1 MIGDTNMFVN
11 NTVSEVDY
19 FADINLK
26 ELLEYFDDE
35 LDDAGVTIG
44 EVVDDTLTLI
54 RFDDIQNITQFVL
67 DISKD
72 FMENEKNEAINL
84 LSNLGNDTSKLI
96 DELTDIQRGLAGI
109 KNDDN
114 CDNTCKTA
122 MDVVGPITSSILD
135 DLKGYTI
142 IEDAKSSIEGINI
155 DVEDIETLVNLIN
168 TADEALRNFSVAFV
182 NDYTKIISDNVHNIT
197 DDIKNQVDSLTSE
210 LRNIDLNNTKPI
222 QDIEARL
229 DQLSEY
235 TDVVLYV
242 TLVPAIV
249 LGIALLLSCFGLIIG
264 KKIVINWQGANLV
277 LIFNICIILIP
288 I

>member
-1 MIGDTNMFVN
+1 MIGDTNLFVN

-26 ELLEYFDDE
+26 ELLGYFDDE

-54 RFDDIQNITQFVL
+54 RFADIQNITQFVL

-84 LSNLGNDTSKLI
+84 LSNLGNVTSKLK
-96 DELTDIQRGLAGI
+96 DKLTDIQIVLGRI

-114 CDNTCKTA
+114 CDGNCKAA
-122 MDVVGPITSSILD
+122 MDAVGDITTSIVD
-135 DLKGYTI
+135 DLDGYTI
-142 IEDAKSSIEGINI
+142 IEDAKSSIESINI
-155 DVEDIETLVNLIN
+155 EVDDIETLVNLIN
-168 TADEALRNFSVAFV
+168 KADEALRNFSVAFV

-210 LRNIDLNNTKPI
+210 LRNIDLNNTKPV
-222 QDIEARL
+222 QDIEHRL
-229 DQLSEY
+229 DQLSGY
-235 TDVVLYV
+235 TDAVLYV

-264 KKIVINWQGANLV
+264 K
-277 LIFNICIILIP
+277 
-288 I
+288 

>member
-19 FADINLK
+19 FADINLN
-26 ELLEYFDDE
+26 ELLGYFDDE
-35 LDDAGVTIG
+35 LDDAGVMIG

-67 DISKD
+67 DISND
-72 FMENEKNEAINL
+72 FMENEKNAAINL
-84 LSNLGNDTSKLI
+84 LSNLGNDTSKLKGK
-96 DELTDIQRGLAGI
+96 LTDIQIVLGGI
-109 KNDDN
+109 KNDDKCDSN
-114 CDNTCKTA
+114 CEAAIIVAGD
-122 MDVVGPITSSILD
+122 ITTSILD

-155 DVEDIETLVNLIN
+155 DVEDIEKLVNLTN

-277 LIFNICIILIP
+277 LIFIFVSY
-288 I
+288 